1 MKKILVICLALIAIV
16 SLKAEDLQKEAAS
29 AYIRKDYQNSAQL
42 YEKLLKEQGES
53 AELYYNL
60 GNAYYKADL
69 IPSALLNYERAQLL
83 SPGDDDIRRN
93 LEIARLKTVDKITP
107 IDRFLLG
114 EWVRSVQMN
123 AGSNGW
129 AKTAVMF
136 FLLFIGALSV
146 YFFAGRVWMKKVSF
160 WSGTTVMLLCIIS
173 NYFAYAQKQRLTERD
188 QAIMFTPS
196 VVVKSTP
203 DNSGTDLFVV
213 HQGTKV
219 VLKDKVG
226 DWIRIQL
233 EDGNNGWV
241 KEDTFKQ
248 I

>member
-1 MKKILVICLALIAIV
+1 MKKLLIICFALMAFV
-16 SLKAEDLQKEAAS
+16 SLKAGDLQKEAAS
-29 AYIRKDYQNSAQL
+29 AYIRKDYVAAAQL

-53 AELYYNL
+53 ADLYYNM

-69 IPSALLNYERAQLL
+69 IPSALLNYERALLL
-83 SPGDDDIRRN
+83 SPGDEEIRRN

-107 IDRFLLG
+107 IDRFLLR
-114 EWVRSVQMN
+114 EWVLSLQMQT
-123 AGSNGW
+123 GSNGW
-129 AKTAVMF
+129 ARTSVVL
-136 FLLFIGALSV
+136 FLIFMGALSV
-146 YFFAGRVWMKKVSF
+146 YFFTSRAWMKKLAF
-160 WSGTTVMLLCIIS
+160 FGGLTVLLLCAMS
-173 NYFAYAQKQRLTERD
+173 NYFAYEQKKLLTDRD
-188 QAIMFTPS
+188 HAIMFAPS

-219 VLKDKVG
+219 SLKDKVG
-226 DWIRIQL
+226 EWTRIQL

-241 KEDTFKQ
+241 KEDTFQQ

>member
-1 MKKILVICLALIAIV
+1 MKKILIICLVLMATV

-29 AYIRKDYQNSAQL
+29 AYIRKNYQTAAQL
-42 YEKLLKEQGES
+42 YEKLLSEQGES

-69 IPSALLNYERAQLL
+69 IPSALLNYERALLL

-114 EWVRSVQMN
+114 EWVRSIQMQ

-129 AKTAVMF
+129 AKTSVAL
-136 FLLFIGALSV
+136 FLLFIGALSL
-146 YFFAGRVWMKKVSF
+146 YFFAGRVWLKKISF
-160 WSGTTVMLLCIIS
+160 FGGIAVLFMCILS
-173 NYFAYAQKQRLTERD
+173 NYFAYEQKKRLTDRD
-188 QAIMFTPS
+188 QAIMFSPS

-219 VLKDKVG
+219 SLKDKVG
-226 DWIRIQL
+226 DWTRIQL